1 MWITLTFRSELGCI
15 NNYPFDLLTAPSCPH
30 TGCCSERETIA
41 ARVLINILLT
51 VFLKVFWYNFQD
63 LHYRDLQEP
72 KYAPTPHPESGG
84 KRLAE
89 RVWNLVFTK
98 RGGWVNVSTGTLLNA
113 SFAAPSPG
121 CKSREL
127 VALSR
132 CQSSRQCSHVASGG
146 LEPLLL
152 LN

>member
-1 MWITLTFRSELGCI
+1 MLTFQSKLGCI
-15 NNYPFDLLTAPSCPH
+15 NNYPFDLLTVPLCPH
-30 TGCCSERETIA
+30 TAAVSGETIA
-41 ARVLINILLT
+41 GRVLINILLT
-51 VFLKVFWYNFQD
+51 VFLKVVWYNFQD

-72 KYAPTPHPESGG
+72 KYAPTPHPERGV

-113 SFAAPSPG
+113 SFAALSPG

-127 VALSR
+127 VALSW
-132 CQSSRQCSHVASGG
+132 CQSSRQSAVMLHQGA
-146 LEPLLL
+146 
-152 LN
+152 